1 MYEDETVPPKTLE
14 MIDKKQQLLKQ
25 PFNFYTFAVDIN
37 SEQRVATMNKVYNR
51 LLEKELIDTQE
62 ELAAIR
68 GELEP
73 TRMMTK
79 AFKQTEE
86 ESLKTIQELKQRY
99 DMANDD
105 RKADKIA
112 FEKRLNQLIRDFV
125 KVYKSLANEFKQYKE
140 FTNFEMEI
148 YKTQVFKKQ
157 QMIDNNLKMM
167 EDYQL
172 ALRIPRQHF
181 KHLEKLRFEEMI
193 EQRDEIIKK
202 MKKKGIDLTKKG
214 SLI

>member
-1 MYEDETVPPKTLE
+1 
-14 MIDKKQQLLKQ
+14 
-25 PFNFYTFAVDIN
+25 
-37 SEQRVATMNKVYNR
+37 
-51 LLEKELIDTQE
+51 
-62 ELAAIR
+62 
-68 GELEP
+68 
-73 TRMMTK
+73 
-79 AFKQTEE
+79 
-86 ESLKTIQELKQRY
+86 
-99 DMANDD
+99 MANDD

-140 FTNFEMEI
+140 YTSFELEI
-148 YKTQVFKKQ
+148 FRTQVFKKQ
-157 QMIDNNLKMM
+157 QTIDNNLKMM

-214 SLI
+214 SLIQMPDPSLPAAQQLEMLEGGKVQSQNTSTAAAEQQKTATLAPSQSSPTAGKKLWPAGMQRDFSTFSIVSKETADTKWENIGSKSSLVMAPQFKFGM